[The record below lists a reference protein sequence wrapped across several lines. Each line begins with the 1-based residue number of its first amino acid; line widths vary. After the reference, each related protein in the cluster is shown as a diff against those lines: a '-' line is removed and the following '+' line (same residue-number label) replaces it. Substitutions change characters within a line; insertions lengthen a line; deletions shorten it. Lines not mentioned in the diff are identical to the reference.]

1 MTWPELYD
9 IAVGDMGMTREQ
21 FERMEFGEFWCR
33 VLGRQR
39 GRMQELEDLRLV
51 VWSAL
56 APHSKKKL
64 RPQDV
69 FSLPGDG
76 KRKGKAAVPMTK
88 EMMQDLDKQ
97 WQQKN

>member
-1 MTWPELYD
+1 
-9 IAVGDMGMTREQ
+9 
-21 FERMEFGEFWCR
+21 
-33 VLGRQR
+33 
-39 GRMQELEDLRLV
+39 
-51 VWSAL
+51 
-56 APHSKKKL
+56 
-64 RPQDV
+64 V